1 MKQLFTK
8 YDTNGSGELEWGEFW
23 NVINDLEL
31 KLSDEEIG
39 EWKKYADTNQNGSV
53 CWAEFEPLAAEL
65 IAKFYSDHP
74 PPEGSEEEWK
84 EGTDEAGRQYRVNLS
99 TGAQEWLEAEGR
111 KEGMGPHLK
120 HMHLLFEKHD
130 TDKSG
135 ELEWGEFW
143 AALTELGLELKD
155 EEIAAWQQHAD
166 TDQNGGVRWAEFE
179 PMADLMIQQYYSTHA
194 YTGGGDPWEVQTDPE
209 GYAYMLNR
217 DTGETKDVPEDYV
230 AEAAEA
236 AEAG

>member
-1 MKQLFTK
+1 M
-8 YDTNGSGELEWGEFW
+8 
-23 NVINDLEL
+23 INDLEL

-39 EWKKYADTNQNGSV
+39 EWQMYADTNQNGSV

-130 TDKSG
+130 TDKVKRPW
-135 ELEWGEFW
+135 LHDT
-143 AALTELGLELKD
+143 LTGWP
-155 EEIAAWQQHAD
+155 WQR
-166 TDQNGGVRWAEFE
+166 TKTL
-179 PMADLMIQQYYSTHA
+179 P
-194 YTGGGDPWEVQTDPE
+194 PQTPSCFSP
-209 GYAYMLNR
+209 LSL
-217 DTGETKDVPEDYV
+217 TL
-230 AEAAEA
+230 
-236 AEAG
+236 